1 LSPAAVLRI
10 ALLLVALALVLAP
23 LLAPLPASVARAEEA
38 ADQTIEK
45 TGQALDQTEDA
56 LVAGRRAKAKL
67 DAQVTEAKQEIL
79 RVRRE
84 QVDAAAEAQ
93 DIEARVSALESHLE
107 ALEMQRSDKLHALSR
122 RRDELTR
129 TLAALQRISRTPPDL
144 LIFMPASIQ
153 EISRAR
159 LVLGAVASQLDARA
173 DLLGDQLR
181 DLARIGEEISAQ
193 RNLIDV
199 EADRLGAQRA
209 HLGVL
214 LARKT
219 RAHDRT
225 EAQYGRAEALVA
237 DLAAEAGTLQELLDR
252 LVNQN
257 ERNQLRERQ
266 AAAAAAAASMV
277 AARET
282 IVAAEPAQ
290 PPENGPGI
298 TLSLADMPAHS
309 GEKRGASRPPS
320 AISPPVEDAP
330 AEDAPAR
337 GEIHGDDDVGGE
349 DDDDIGQLA
358 ALAPVH
364 RPVSAARGAF
374 AMPARG
380 KLVSGFDETTALG
393 LSTKGIIIETRASAQ
408 IVAPYDGR
416 VAFAGQ
422 FREYGLLLIIDHGEG
437 YHTLLAGMGRIDVL
451 LDQQVLAGEPVGVME
466 AVKDGKPRLYVELR
480 SEGRPINPLPWL
492 AAETV
497 KVSG

>member
-1 LSPAAVLRI
+1 M
-10 ALLLVALALVLAP
+10 VALALVLAP
-23 LLAPLPASVARAEEA
+23 VLAPLLASVARAEEA
-38 ADQTIEK
+38 ADHTIEK
-45 TGQALDQTEDA
+45 TGQALSQTEDA

-93 DIEARVSALESHLE
+93 DIEARVSALEAHLE
-107 ALEMQRSDKLHALSR
+107 ALETQHSDKLHALSR
-122 RRDELTR
+122 RHDELTR
-129 TLAALQRISRTPPDL
+129 TLAALQRISRTPPGL

-159 LVLGAVASQLDARA
+159 LVLGAVASQLNARA

-252 LVNQN
+252 LINQN
-257 ERNQLRERQ
+257 ERNQLLERQ
-266 AAAAAAAASMV
+266 AAAADVAASMV
-277 AARET
+277 AARESTAGEYVAGESVARQT
-282 IVAAEPAQ
+282 IVAPQPAQ
-290 PPENGPGI
+290 PPENRPSI

-309 GEKRGASRPPS
+309 GEERGASRPP
-320 AISPPVEDAP
+320 ARISPLAEDLP
-330 AEDAPAR
+330 AEDAPASA
-337 GEIHGDDDVGGE
+337 EIHGDGE
-349 DDDDIGQLA
+349 DDDDVGQLA
-358 ALAPVH
+358 ALAPAH

-380 KLVSGFDETTALG
+380 KLVSRFDETTALG

-416 VAFAGQ
+416 VAFAGR

-466 AVKDGKPRLYVELR
+466 AVTDGKPRLYVELR

-492 AAETV
+492 AAETI